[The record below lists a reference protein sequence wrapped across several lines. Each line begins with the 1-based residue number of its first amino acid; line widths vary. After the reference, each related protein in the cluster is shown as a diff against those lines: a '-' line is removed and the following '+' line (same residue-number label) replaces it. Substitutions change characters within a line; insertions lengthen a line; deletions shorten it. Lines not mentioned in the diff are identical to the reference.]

1 LKRISWEG
9 PLKVFGSILFLLGL
23 AGTASASVV
32 APGPELDTGILG
44 MAMAAGAIYLLKR
57 RKRG

>member
-1 LKRISWEG
+1 
-9 PLKVFGSILFLLGL
+9 LKVFGSILFLLGL

-44 MAMAAGAIYLLKR
+44 MAMAAGAIYLLTR